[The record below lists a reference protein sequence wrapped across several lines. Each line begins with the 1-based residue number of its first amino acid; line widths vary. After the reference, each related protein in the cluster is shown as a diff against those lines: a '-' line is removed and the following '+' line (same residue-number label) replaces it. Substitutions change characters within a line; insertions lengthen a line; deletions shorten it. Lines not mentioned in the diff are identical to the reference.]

1 MRWVFVKPGALSRE
15 ARNAIYL
22 EECHW
27 EVEGH
32 DSLCVAQGQ
41 LLEAGAGAD
50 LSPDPGGGARN
61 QCAGSPVQQVHQ
73 WVPASLLSDTQC
85 CLDEL

>member
-1 MRWVFVKPGALSRE
+1 M
-15 ARNAIYL
+15 

-32 DSLCVAQGQ
+32 DSLRVAQGK

-50 LSPDPGGGARN
+50 LSLDPGGGARN

-73 WVPASLLSDTQC
+73 
-85 CLDEL
+85 